1 MHAHSSDNLFTLMGL
16 LMFLVVAGG
25 IHLRDNLSYRLSF
38 QDVKV
43 KSLEVKEDPRREL
56 GLTKNNKEEL

>member
-1 MHAHSSDNLFTLMGL
+1 MGL

-43 KSLEVKEDPRREL
+43 KPLEVKEDPRREL

>member
-1 MHAHSSDNLFTLMGL
+1 MGL
-16 LMFLVVAGG
+16 LMFLVVVRG

-38 QDVKV
+38 QAINVKP
-43 KSLEVKEDPRREL
+43 LEVKEDPKREL